1 MWTNSGPN
9 CKLSAESRPRYLF
22 TYYYREMAVSTTP
35 VLEVQNITKRFPGV
49 TALSKVDLT
58 LYPGEVLAV
67 IGENGAG
74 KSTLMKILAG
84 VQVQDEGD
92 IKVEGES
99 TEIDSCRKAT
109 DLGISLIHQELNLSD
124 NLSVGANIYL
134 GREPRKYG
142 FIDNKKIREDAETV
156 LEQVGLSL
164 SADTLV
170 SSLSIGQQQLVEIA
184 KALSTNAKVLIMDE
198 PTSSLSTGES
208 ERLFEVVRDLKHRGV
223 SIIYISHRLAEVSEL
238 ADRVLVLRDGENAGQ
253 LNRREIKHDAMV
265 QLMVGRDVSQYY
277 ARQPHPIGDV
287 VLEARDLITPAWP
300 QHKLNFKVH
309 RGEIV
314 GISGLVG
321 AGRTELLR
329 VLFGVDES
337 LGGDLL
343 IRGYP
348 AEIKTPEDAINL
360 GLALVPEERKEKG
373 LIIDM
378 TVRENISLAGIWRHR
393 RGIGGLNRKQEVYDT
408 DQMVDKLRIKTPHAE
423 QVVRYL
429 SGGNQQKVVLGK
441 WLTMQ
446 PTVLL
451 MDEPTRGIDI
461 GAKEEV
467 YKLME
472 ALARDG
478 MAILFVSSEL
488 EEILGMSDRALVMH
502 EGRITGEL
510 ERDVLTEE
518 TVMLL
523 ATGGSGMSN
532 GR

>member
-1 MWTNSGPN
+1 
-9 CKLSAESRPRYLF
+9 
-22 TYYYREMAVSTTP
+22 MAVSTP
-35 VLEVQNITKRFPGV
+35 PILEVKGITKRFPGV
-49 TALSKVDLT
+49 TALNTVHLT

-84 VQVQDEGD
+84 VQMQDDGEICVQG
-92 IKVEGES
+92 S
-99 TEIDSCRKAT
+99 PTLIDSCRKAT
-109 DLGISLIHQELNLSD
+109 DLGISLIHQELNLAD
-124 NLSVGANIYL
+124 NLSVGANIFL
-134 GREPRKYG
+134 GREPRKLG
-142 FIDNKKIREDAETV
+142 FIHSKQIKKGAEHA
-156 LEQVGLSL
+156 LSQVGLNI

-170 SSLSIGQQQLVEIA
+170 RSLSIGQQQLVEIA
-184 KALSTNAKVLIMDE
+184 KALSTKARVLIMDE
-198 PTSSLSTGES
+198 PTSSLSTGEA
-208 ERLFEVVRDLKHRGV
+208 ERLFAVVKELRSRGV
-223 SIIYISHRLAEVSEL
+223 GIIYISHRLAEVSEL
-238 ADRVLVLRDGENAGQ
+238 ADRVLVLRDGENAGHLMQ
-253 LNRREIKHDAMV
+253 HEINHDAMV
-265 QLMVGRDVSQYY
+265 QLMVGRDVSKYY
-277 ARQPHPIGDV
+277 ARQSHPIGDV
-287 VLEARDLITPAWP
+287 VLEARDLITPTWP
-300 QHKLNFKVH
+300 QHRLNFKLH

-329 VLFGVDES
+329 VLFGVDEALS
-337 LGGDLL
+337 GQLL
-343 IRGYP
+343 INGVRADLKSP
-348 AEIKTPEDAINL
+348 RDAINA

-378 TVRENISLAGIWRHR
+378 TVKENVSLAGLWRNSFP
-393 RGIGGLNRKQEVYDT
+393 GGGLNREKETTDT
-408 DQMVDKLRIKTPHAE
+408 NAMIDQLRIKTPSDE

-446 PTVLL
+446 PDILL

-472 ALARDG
+472 SLAKSG

-488 EEILGMSDRALVMH
+488 EEILGMSDRALIMH

-510 ERDVLTEE
+510 GREVLTEE

-523 ATGGSGMSN
+523 ATGSTAISN
-532 GR
+532 

>member
-1 MWTNSGPN
+1 
-9 CKLSAESRPRYLF
+9 
-22 TYYYREMAVSTTP
+22 MAASTHP
-35 VLEVQNITKRFPGV
+35 ILEVKGITKRFPGV
-49 TALSKVDLT
+49 TALSNVDLT
-58 LYPGEVLAV
+58 LHPGEVLAV

-84 VQVQDEGD
+84 VQMQDEGE
-92 IKVEGES
+92 ILVNGEP
-99 TEIDSCRKAT
+99 TLIDSCRKAT
-109 DLGISLIHQELNLSD
+109 DMGISLIHQELNLSD

-134 GREPRKYG
+134 GREPRQYG
-142 FIDNKKIREDAETV
+142 FIDNQKIRNDAKEL
-156 LEQVGLSL
+156 LEQVGLQIT
-164 SADTLV
+164 ADALV
-170 SSLSIGQQQLVEIA
+170 STLSIGQQQLVEIA
-184 KALSTNAKVLIMDE
+184 KALSTNAQVLIMDE
-198 PTSSLSTGES
+198 PTSSLSTGET
-208 ERLFEVVRDLKHRGV
+208 ERLFEVVRDLKMRGV
-223 SIIYISHRLAEVSEL
+223 SIIYISHRLAEVSAL

-253 LNRREIKHDAMV
+253 LNRHEIKHDAMV
-265 QLMVGRDVSQYY
+265 QLMVGRDVSKYY

-287 VLEARDLITPAWP
+287 VLEVRDLITPAWP
-300 QHKLNFKVH
+300 HHQLNFKIH

-329 VLFGVDES
+329 VLFGVDEA
-337 LGGDLL
+337 LGGDIL
-343 IRGYP
+343 IRGHP
-348 AEIKTPEDAINL
+348 AQIQTPEDAINL

-378 TVRENISLAGIWRHR
+378 TVRENIGLAGVWRHR
-393 RGIGGLNRKQEVYDT
+393 IGLGALNRKKESSDT
-408 DQMVDKLRIKTPHAE
+408 DEMVEQLRIKTPHAD

-488 EEILGMSDRALVMH
+488 EEILGMSDRALIMH

-523 ATGGSGMSN
+523 ATGGSGMTN

>member
-1 MWTNSGPN
+1 
-9 CKLSAESRPRYLF
+9 
-22 TYYYREMAVSTTP
+22 MAVPTPP
-35 VLEVQNITKRFPGV
+35 VLQVTGITKRFPGV
-49 TALSKVDLT
+49 TALSNVDLT
-58 LYPGEVLAV
+58 LNPGEVLAV

-84 VQVQDEGD
+84 VQMQDEGD
-92 IKVEGES
+92 IKVNGVS
-99 TEIDSCRKAT
+99 TLIESCRKAT

-124 NLSVGANIYL
+124 NLSVGANIFL

-142 FIDNKKIREDAETV
+142 FIDNQQIRNDAQAV
-156 LEQVGLSL
+156 LEQVGLHIH
-164 SADTLV
+164 ADILV
-170 SSLSIGQQQLVEIA
+170 NSLSIGQQQLVEIA

-198 PTSSLSTGES
+198 PTSSLSTGET
-208 ERLFEVVRDLKHRGV
+208 ERLFEVVRDLKERDV
-223 SIIYISHRLAEVSEL
+223 SVIYISHRLAEVSAL
-238 ADRVLVLRDGENAGQ
+238 ADRVLVLRDGENAGE
-253 LNRREIKHDAMV
+253 LNRHEIKHDSMV
-265 QLMVGRDVSQYY
+265 QLMVGRDVSKYY
-277 ARQPHPIGDV
+277 ARQPHPIGEV
-287 VLEARDLITPAWP
+287 VLEARNLITPAWP
-300 QHKLNFKVH
+300 KHQLNFKLH

-329 VLFGVDES
+329 VLFGVDQA
-337 LGGDLL
+337 LGGEILV
-343 IRGYP
+343 RGYP
-348 AEIKTPEDAINL
+348 AEIKTPEDAINI

-378 TVRENISLAGIWRHR
+378 SVRENISLAGIWRNR
-393 RGIGGLNRKQEVYDT
+393 IGLGGLNHKKETVDT
-408 DQMVDKLRIKTPHAE
+408 DEMIDQLRIKTPHSE
-423 QVVRYL
+423 QIVRYL

-472 ALARDG
+472 SLARAG

-488 EEILGMSDRALVMH
+488 EEILGMSDRALIMH

-510 ERDVLTEE
+510 EREVLTEE

-523 ATGGSGMSN
+523 ATGGSGMGN

>member
-1 MWTNSGPN
+1 
-9 CKLSAESRPRYLF
+9 
-22 TYYYREMAVSTTP
+22 MAAPTHP
-35 VLEVQNITKRFPGV
+35 ILEVKGITKRFPGV
-49 TALSKVDLT
+49 TALSNVDLI
-58 LYPGEVLAV
+58 LHPGEVLAV

-84 VQVQDEGD
+84 VQTHDEGE
-92 IKVEGES
+92 ILVNGEP
-99 TEIDSCRKAT
+99 TLIDSCRKAT

-134 GREPRKYG
+134 GREPRQYG
-142 FIDNKKIREDAETV
+142 FIDNKKIRQDSKDL
-156 LEQVGLSL
+156 LEQVGLQI
-164 SADTLV
+164 SADALV
-170 SSLSIGQQQLVEIA
+170 SALSIGQQQLVEIA

-198 PTSSLSTGES
+198 PTSSLSTGET
-208 ERLFEVVRDLKHRGV
+208 ERLFEVVRDLKMRGV
-223 SIIYISHRLAEVSEL
+223 SIIYISHRLAEVSAL

-253 LNRREIKHDAMV
+253 LSRHEIKHDAMV
-265 QLMVGRDVSQYY
+265 QLMVGRDVSKYY

-287 VLEARDLITPAWP
+287 VLEVRDLITPAWP
-300 QHKLNFKVH
+300 HHQLNFKIR

-329 VLFGVDES
+329 VLFGVDEA
-337 LGGDLL
+337 LGGDIL
-343 IRGYP
+343 IRGRP
-348 AEIKTPEDAINL
+348 AQIQTPEDAINL

-378 TVRENISLAGIWRHR
+378 TVRENIGLAGVWRHK
-393 RGIGGLNRKQEVYDT
+393 IGLGALNRKKEASDT
-408 DQMVDKLRIKTPHAE
+408 DEMVEQLRIKTPDAD

-472 ALARDG
+472 SLARDG

-488 EEILGMSDRALVMH
+488 EEILGMSDRALIMH

-510 ERDVLTEE
+510 EREVLTEE

-523 ATGGSGMSN
+523 ATGGSGMKN
-532 GR
+532 GQ

>member
-1 MWTNSGPN
+1 
-9 CKLSAESRPRYLF
+9 
-22 TYYYREMAVSTTP
+22 MAVSTHP
-35 VLEVQNITKRFPGV
+35 ILEVHGITKRFPGV
-49 TALSKVDLT
+49 TALSNVDLT
-58 LYPGEVLAV
+58 LNPGEVLAV

-84 VQVQDEGD
+84 VQMQDEGEINID
-92 IKVEGES
+92 GVP
-99 TEIDSCRKAT
+99 TLIDSCRKAT

-124 NLSVGANIYL
+124 NLSVGANIFL
-134 GREPRKYG
+134 GREPRSFG
-142 FIDNKKIREDAETV
+142 FIDNQKIRKDAQAV
-156 LEQVGLSL
+156 LEQVGLQID
-164 SADTLV
+164 ADTLV
-170 SSLSIGQQQLVEIA
+170 STLSIGQQQLVEIA

-198 PTSSLSTGES
+198 PTSSLSTGET
-208 ERLFEVVRDLKHRGV
+208 ERLFEVVRDLKQRGV
-223 SIIYISHRLAEVSEL
+223 SIIYISHRLAEVSAL

-253 LNRREIKHDAMV
+253 LRRREIKHDAMV

-287 VLEARDLITPAWP
+287 VLEVRDLITPAWP
-300 QHKLNFKVH
+300 LHKLNFKLH

-329 VLFGVDES
+329 VLFGVDQA
-337 LGGDLL
+337 LGGEILVRGFPVDL
-343 IRGYP
+343 
-348 AEIKTPEDAINL
+348 KTPEDAINI

-378 TVRENISLAGIWRHR
+378 SVRENISLAGIWRNR
-393 RGIGGLNRKQEVYDT
+393 IGFGALNRKKEAADT
-408 DQMVDKLRIKTPHAE
+408 DEMVEQLRIKTPHAE
-423 QVVRYL
+423 QIVRYL

-472 ALARDG
+472 SLARTG

-488 EEILGMSDRALVMH
+488 EEILGMSDRALIMH

-523 ATGGSGMSN
+523 ATGGSGKSN
-532 GR
+532 GRKPPTRA

>member
-1 MWTNSGPN
+1 
-9 CKLSAESRPRYLF
+9 
-22 TYYYREMAVSTTP
+22 MAVSIDP
-35 VLEVQNITKRFPGV
+35 LLEVKGITKRFPGV
-49 TALSKVDLT
+49 TALSNVNLT
-58 LYPGEVLAV
+58 LHPGEVLAV

-84 VQVQDEGD
+84 VQLPDEGT
-92 IKVEGES
+92 IKLNGVS
-99 TEIDSCRKAT
+99 TTIDSCRKAT

-134 GREPRKYG
+134 GREPKKFG
-142 FIDNKKIREDAETV
+142 FINNQKIRHDAATV
-156 LEQVGLSL
+156 LNQVGLHI

-170 SSLSIGQQQLVEIA
+170 STLSIGQQQLVEIA
-184 KALSTNAKVLIMDE
+184 KALSTQAKVLIMDE

-208 ERLFEVVRDLKHRGV
+208 EQLFEVVRDLKHRGV
-223 SIIYISHRLAEVSEL
+223 SIIYISHRLAEVSAL
-238 ADRVLVLRDGENAGQ
+238 ADRVLVLRDGENAGE
-253 LNRREIKHDAMV
+253 LTRHEIKHEAMV

-277 ARQPHPIGDV
+277 ARKHHAFGEV
-287 VLEARDLITPAWP
+287 VLEARDLITPTWP
-300 QHKLNFKVH
+300 QHKLNFSVR

-329 VLFGVDES
+329 VLFGVDEAVS
-337 LGGDLL
+337 GDIL
-343 IRGYP
+343 IRGHT
-348 AEIKTPEDAINL
+348 AQIKNPEDAINL

-378 TVRENISLAGIWRHR
+378 SVRENISLAGIWRHR
-393 RGIGGLNRKQEVYDT
+393 KGLGGLNRKKESVDT
-408 DQMVDKLRIKTPHAE
+408 EEMVDQLRIKTPHNE
-423 QVVRYL
+423 QTVRYL

-441 WLTMQ
+441 WLTMK

-472 ALARDG
+472 VLARDG

-488 EEILGMSDRALVMH
+488 EEILGMSDRTLVMH

-523 ATGGSGMSN
+523 ATGGSGN
-532 GR
+532 GNRRNHQ

>member
-1 MWTNSGPN
+1 
-9 CKLSAESRPRYLF
+9 
-22 TYYYREMAVSTTP
+22 MAASTHP
-35 VLEVQNITKRFPGV
+35 ILDVKGITKRFPGV
-49 TALSKVDLT
+49 TALSNVDLA

-84 VQVQDEGD
+84 VQMQDEGE
-92 IKVEGES
+92 ILVNGEP
-99 TEIDSCRKAT
+99 TLIDSCRKAT
-109 DLGISLIHQELNLSD
+109 SLGISLIHQELNLSD

-134 GREPRKYG
+134 GREPRQYG
-142 FIDNKKIREDAETV
+142 FIDNQKIRKDAQGL
-156 LEQVGLSL
+156 LEQVGLQIS
-164 SADTLV
+164 SDALV
-170 SSLSIGQQQLVEIA
+170 STLSIGQQQLVEIA
-184 KALSTNAKVLIMDE
+184 KALSTNAQVLIMDE
-198 PTSSLSTGES
+198 PTSSLSTGET
-208 ERLFEVVRDLKHRGV
+208 ERLFEVVRDLKMRGV
-223 SIIYISHRLAEVSEL
+223 SIIYISHRLAEVSAL

-253 LNRREIKHDAMV
+253 LNRHEIKHDAMV
-265 QLMVGRDVSQYY
+265 QLMVGRDVSKYY
-277 ARQPHPIGDV
+277 ARKPHPIGDV
-287 VLEARDLITPAWP
+287 VLEVRDLITPAWP
-300 QHKLNFKVH
+300 HHQLNFKIH

-329 VLFGVDES
+329 VLFGVDQA
-337 LGGDLL
+337 LGGDIL
-343 IRGYP
+343 IRGHP
-348 AEIKTPEDAINL
+348 AHIQTPEDAINL

-378 TVRENISLAGIWRHR
+378 TVRENIGLAGVWRHR
-393 RGIGGLNRKQEVYDT
+393 IGLGALNRKKESSDT
-408 DQMVDKLRIKTPHAE
+408 DEMVEQLRIKTPHAD

-472 ALARDG
+472 SLARDG

-488 EEILGMSDRALVMH
+488 EEILGMSDRALIMH

-523 ATGGSGMSN
+523 ATGGSGMTN

>member
-1 MWTNSGPN
+1 MDM
-9 CKLSAESRPRYLF
+9 AES
-22 TYYYREMAVSTTP
+22 THP
-35 VLEVQNITKRFPGV
+35 VLQVKGITKRFPGV
-49 TALSKVDLT
+49 TALSNVDLT
-58 LYPGEVLAV
+58 LNQGEVLAV

-84 VQVQDEGD
+84 VQMQDEGD
-92 IKVEGES
+92 IKIDGVS
-99 TEIDSCRKAT
+99 TLIESCRKAT

-124 NLSVGANIYL
+124 NLSVGANIFL
-134 GREPRKYG
+134 GREPRRYG
-142 FIDNKKIREDAETV
+142 FIDNQEIRNSAQIV
-156 LEQVGLSL
+156 LNQVGLQIH
-164 SADTLV
+164 ADTLV

-198 PTSSLSTGES
+198 PTSSLSTGET
-208 ERLFEVVRDLKHRGV
+208 ERLFEVVRDLKQRGV
-223 SIIYISHRLAEVSEL
+223 SVIYISHRLAEVSAL
-238 ADRVLVLRDGENAGQ
+238 ADRVLVLRDGENAGE
-253 LNRREIKHDAMV
+253 LHRHEIKHDAMV
-265 QLMVGRDVSQYY
+265 QLMVGRDVSKYY
-277 ARQPHPIGDV
+277 ARQPHPIGEV
-287 VLEARDLITPAWP
+287 VLEARNLITPAWP
-300 QHKLNFKVH
+300 QHQLNFKLH

-329 VLFGVDES
+329 VLFGVDQA
-337 LGGDLL
+337 LGGEILV
-343 IRGYP
+343 RGYP
-348 AEIKTPEDAINL
+348 SEIKTPEDAINI

-378 TVRENISLAGIWRHR
+378 SVRENISLAGIWRNR
-393 RGIGGLNRKQEVYDT
+393 IGLGGLNHKQET
-408 DQMVDKLRIKTPHAE
+408 VDADEMIGQLRIKTPHSE

-472 ALARDG
+472 SLARAG

-488 EEILGMSDRALVMH
+488 EEILGMSDRALIMH

-523 ATGGSGMSN
+523 ATGGSGMGN